1 MVFLEGV
8 ETASVVRSV
17 SRKQAVLD
25 RCWRWTQNAK
35 EGLKPSSNAAVH
47 VQLFLSAAEKLKQ
60 MMSMINNTP
69 SKQCAYKPL
78 VEGGLMVCVY
88 GSARKR
94 QSDTKQCNPPGMESG
109 KFPDCGILGT
119 FPGTCVVSS
128 LPALPIKNSVSL
140 CLLQGF
146 FPSYSSLLLLQSWH

>member
-1 MVFLEGV
+1 MCSRVQVRRPFWADILMVFLEGV

-78 VEGGLMVCVY
+78 AATV
-88 GSARKR
+88 
-94 QSDTKQCNPPGMESG
+94 
-109 KFPDCGILGT
+109 
-119 FPGTCVVSS
+119 
-128 LPALPIKNSVSL
+128 
-140 CLLQGF
+140 
-146 FPSYSSLLLLQSWH
+146 